1 MKRYSL
7 QILLVMNIWA
17 FSFFDFNEIG
27 GVLHYYIF
35 KKEEEEDDEYM
46 GSQAY
51 DPCNV
56 GVGGAVY
63 ASP

>member
-1 MKRYSL
+1 
-7 QILLVMNIWA
+7 MNIWA
-17 FSFFDFNEIG
+17 FSFFDFNEI

-35 KKEEEEDDEYM
+35 KKEEEEDDDEYM

-56 GVGGAVY
+56 RVGCAVY